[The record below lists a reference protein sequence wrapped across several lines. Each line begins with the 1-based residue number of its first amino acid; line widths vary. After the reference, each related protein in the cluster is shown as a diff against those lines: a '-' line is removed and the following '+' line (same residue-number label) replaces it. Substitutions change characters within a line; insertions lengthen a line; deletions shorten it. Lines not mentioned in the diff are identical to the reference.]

1 MHGGIQGFMVTCE
14 TEQGPIFMESERVS
28 GRFMWCSPKSLQATF
43 SFLFFLFCF
52 IFSNLVRTLEV
63 DMHVR
68 LLDWLSYRYGRST
81 EIIKEGGESRV
92 EKADG
97 SDAYLDRRKYQYS
110 SKDSRGQDARWL
122 DVGKCSIHAWK
133 VGKAM
138 AWEDGFTRG
147 ASMMVGGFLTNML
160 R

>member
-43 SFLFFLFCF
+43 SFLFCSYCF
-52 IFSNLVRTLEV
+52 IFQLGQDSWSG
-63 DMHVR
+63 HVR

-97 SDAYLDRRKYQYS
+97 SDAYLDRRKYRYS

-138 AWEDGFTRG
+138 AWADGFTRG